1 MCWRFLATR
10 SNRAGHRARRDE
22 RSRERALGEV
32 HQTLHLR
39 GFEIRVG
46 DELLLSHRL
55 QRADP
60 RLQQHRLQLRRLR
73 PGLCVVDAAA
83 RGFRANHSRRP
94 RATPRNRPL
103 FPLPRLRRR
112 ARPLR
117 RRGHPVDLIP
127 LVQNLPGLFHEIHRS
142 SLLQP
147 ARRGG
152 ERWSGAE
159 RSSEGRKEGRIRRRS
174 RGERKEKERR
184 RKNKRSVAPE
194 TSNEIVVRPRGALR
208 GVEVPRGPVRDAVVV
223 DLRAPRPRRVRS
235 RVPGSASRDPD
246 EAVRVL
252 RKVVSIRREA
262 QPYQHE
268 RDAKESMRETMTRNY
283 DRAYKPKTRERAR
296 DARCICCSSSR
307 CRARRPRPAPA
318 PASAEGGSARGSGST
333 RGSRAGRS
341 G

>member
-1 MCWRFLATR
+1 MVSSMCWRFLATR

-147 ARRGG
+147 
-152 ERWSGAE
+152 
-159 RSSEGRKEGRIRRRS
+159 
-174 RGERKEKERR
+174 
-184 RKNKRSVAPE
+184 E

-246 EAVRVL
+246 EAVRVDVSVVLLPAAGRAVRVL
-252 RKVVSIRREA
+252 RLRLFAAGIRGLFPR
-262 QPYQHE
+262 H
-268 RDAKESMRETMTRNY
+268 
-283 DRAYKPKTRERAR
+283 
-296 DARCICCSSSR
+296 ICRGTVCHRSSK
-307 CRARRPRPAPA
+307 RRPRVPRRAAP
-318 PASAEGGSARGSGST
+318 ESARPLCASPSVPGIFFVFFYLC
-333 RGSRAGRS
+333 AGFS
-341 G
+341 